1 MSFAAPLDIP
11 TAAATLK
18 PTSSSLI
25 RSTLSAGSF
34 IYSPRSW
41 LSTLGWL
48 IFSFFVMHMPTCR
61 IARNSI
67 LSYLKD
73 GITVGSL
80 EIIEEDGTRHL
91 FGTRTKGGNNV
102 VLEVTDDH
110 FWSSLFMFVLFF
122 YCSCEPRAH
131 N

>member
-18 PTSSSLI
+18 PTSRSLM

-34 IYSPRSW
+34 MYSPRSW
-41 LSTLGWL
+41 LSTLGL
-48 IFSFFVMHMPTCR
+48 FISGFFVIHALTCR
-61 IARNSI
+61 TARSSI
-67 LSYLKD
+67 LSYLKN

-80 EIIEEDGTRHL
+80 VIIEEDGTRHL
-91 FGTRTKGGNNV
+91 FGARAKSGNNV
-102 VLEVTDDH
+102 ILEVANDH

-122 YCSCEPRAH
+122 S
-131 N
+131 